1 MGRSQE
7 TSNKKEKEKKKLKK
21 KQEKELK
28 RKERKANSEKG
39 KSFEDMLAY
48 VDENGHL
55 SDTPPDPSKKKK
67 IKAEDIQLGAT
78 KREDVEPEDFIR
90 KGTVTFFNDS
100 KGYGFIKD
108 HANQESIFVHINGL
122 EDEVGE
128 GDKVTFETEMG
139 QKGLNAVNVKLL
151 KEEKVKE
158 AKEEVKEPKEEVE
171 ETREVE
177 QDQEDKDDQED
188 EDDKE

>member
-28 RKERKANSEKG
+28 KKERKASSEKG

-48 VDENGHL
+48 VDENGNL
-55 SDTPPDPSKKKK
+55 TTTPPDPTKKFE
-67 IKAEDIQLGAT
+67 INPEDIQITVT
-78 KREDVEPEDFIR
+78 KREDIEPIDPVR
-90 KGTVTFFNDS
+90 KGTVTYFNDS

-108 HANQESIFVHINGL
+108 HESQDSVFVHINGM
-122 EDEVGE
+122 EDEIRE

-139 QKGLNAVNVKLL
+139 QKGMNAIKVKLL
-151 KEEKVKE
+151 KPE
-158 AKEEVKEPKEEVE
+158 A
-171 ETREVE
+171 
-177 QDQEDKDDQED
+177 
-188 EDDKE
+188 

>member
-28 RKERKANSEKG
+28 KKERKATTGK

-48 VDENGHL
+48 VDEDGNL
-55 SDTPPDPSKKKK
+55 TTTPPDPSKKRV
-67 IKAEDIQLGAT
+67 INSEDIEISVS
-78 KREDVEPEDFIR
+78 KKEDLEPIDPVR

-108 HANQESIFVHINGL
+108 HDSQDSVFVHINGL
-122 EDEVGE
+122 EDDVRE

-139 QKGLNAVNVKLL
+139 QKGLNAIKVKLL
-151 KEEKVKE
+151 KPE
-158 AKEEVKEPKEEVE
+158 A
-171 ETREVE
+171 
-177 QDQEDKDDQED
+177 
-188 EDDKE
+188 

>member
-28 RKERKANSEKG
+28 KKERKATTGK

-48 VDENGHL
+48 VDEDGNL
-55 SDTPPDPSKKKK
+55 TTTPPDPTKKRVINSEDIEISVSKK
-67 IKAEDIQLGAT
+67 EDL
-78 KREDVEPEDFIR
+78 EPIDPVR
-90 KGTVTFFNDS
+90 KGTVTFLNDS

-108 HANQESIFVHINGL
+108 HDSQDSVFVHINGL
-122 EDEVGE
+122 EEDVRE

-139 QKGLNAVNVKLL
+139 QKGLNAVKVKLL
-151 KEEKVKE
+151 KPE
-158 AKEEVKEPKEEVE
+158 A
-171 ETREVE
+171 
-177 QDQEDKDDQED
+177 
-188 EDDKE
+188 

>member
-28 RKERKANSEKG
+28 KKERKANAEKG

-48 VDENGHL
+48 VDEYGNL
-55 SDTPPDPSKKKK
+55 TSTPPDPANK
-67 IKAEDIQLGAT
+67 IEINPEDIQINVT
-78 KREDVEPEDFIR
+78 KREDVEPIDPVR

-108 HANQESIFVHINGL
+108 HDSQESIFVHVNGT
-122 EDEVGE
+122 EDEIRE

-139 QKGLNAVNVKLL
+139 QKGLNAIKVKLF
-151 KEEKVKE
+151 KPE
-158 AKEEVKEPKEEVE
+158 A
-171 ETREVE
+171 
-177 QDQEDKDDQED
+177 
-188 EDDKE
+188 

>member
-55 SDTPPDPSKKKK
+55 TDTPPDPTKKKK

-78 KREDVEPEDFIR
+78 KREDIEPEDLVR

-128 GDKVTFETEMG
+128 GDKVSFETEMG
-139 QKGLNAVNVKLL
+139 QKGLNAVNVKLY
-151 KEEKVKE
+151 KEEKPK
-158 AKEEVKEPKEEVE
+158 EVKEPN
-171 ETREVE
+171 EVE
-177 QDQEDKDDQED
+177 QNQEKESEVDQED

>member
-28 RKERKANSEKG
+28 KKERKANAEKG

-48 VDENGHL
+48 VDEYGNL
-55 SDTPPDPSKKKK
+55 TTTPPDPAKK
-67 IKAEDIQLGAT
+67 IEVNLEDIQITVT
-78 KREDVEPEDFIR
+78 KREDLEPIDPVR
-90 KGTVTFFNDS
+90 KGTITFFNDS

-108 HANQESIFVHINGL
+108 HDSQDSVFVHINGL
-122 EDEVGE
+122 EDDVRE

-139 QKGLNAVNVKLL
+139 QKGLNAIKVKLL
-151 KEEKVKE
+151 KPE
-158 AKEEVKEPKEEVE
+158 A
-171 ETREVE
+171 
-177 QDQEDKDDQED
+177 
-188 EDDKE
+188 